1 MRSNVHIVE
10 FYDLFN
16 VMNSIVTV
24 DSKQKQLRTSTND
37 QIPDN
42 IEDTNRTNT
51 FRGFWNNNDYNTV
64 QKPIDLIPIAGQHK
78 SPQETNTLTL
88 NENGDILCFPPNVSV
103 PYWNKIIFKNY
114 DYSLSNWKLND
125 YGLKP
130 IPHDS
135 SIHVSSGSTPVA
147 LPNYWF
153 YLGDD
158 AATPPKA
165 PEIIP
170 LYGYDNKNNS
180 LLPTEYKLDGTKL
193 KLLCGET
200 SEFPLFMKFDEYQSR
215 SKCIY
220 SMSSRYDKSE
230 IEFKFGYHKGSQEP
244 IKLNLAFS
252 ANQYYCDKNMTT
264 QNHYNKNLNKFEIS
278 EIVRRCN
285 WSIEWIYEPESGE

>member
-16 VMNSIVTV
+16 VMNYESSSRQVRYPTV
-24 DSKQKQLRTSTND
+24 E

-51 FRGFWNNNDYNTV
+51 FRGFWNSDDYNTV
-64 QKPIDLIPIAGQHK
+64 QKPIDLIQIAGQHK

-125 YGLKP
+125 YGLRA
-130 IPHDS
+130 IPYDAAV
-135 SIHVSSGSTPVA
+135 HVSVGSSPTS
-147 LPNYWF
+147 LPNYW
-153 YLGDD
+153 YDK
-158 AATPPKA
+158 TQSPPKLYN
-165 PEIIP
+165 
-170 LYGYDNKNNS
+170 LYGYDNS
-180 LLPTEYKLDGTKL
+180 SEAALPVEYKTNTESL

-220 SMSSRYDKSE
+220 SMSSRYDKTE
-230 IEFKFGYHKGSQEP
+230 IEFKFSYHKGSQEP

-252 ANQYYCDKNMTT
+252 ANQYVCDKFDSYY
-264 QNHYNKNLNKFEIS
+264 YNKNLNKDEIS

>member
-1 MRSNVHIVE
+1 MRSNVRIVE

-16 VMNSIVTV
+16 VMNKSGGRSVEQV
-24 DSKQKQLRTSTND
+24 
-37 QIPDN
+37 PDN

-51 FRGFWNNNDYNTV
+51 FRGFWNSNDYNTV
-64 QKPIDLIPIAGQHK
+64 QKPIDLIQIAGQHK
-78 SPQETNTLTL
+78 SSQETNTLTL

-114 DYSLSNWKLND
+114 DYSLSNWALND
-125 YGLKP
+125 VALKP

-147 LPNYWF
+147 LPNYW
-153 YLGDD
+153 YDSSS
-158 AATPPKA
+158 TPKKLYR
-165 PEIIP
+165 
-170 LYGYDNKNNS
+170 LYGYDNS
-180 LLPTEYKLDGTKL
+180 SEASLPTEYKIDTTNL
-193 KLLCGET
+193 KSLCGET

-230 IEFKFGYHKGSQEP
+230 IEFKFSYHKGSQEP

-252 ANQYYCDKNMTT
+252 SNQYVCDKFNTYF
-264 QNHYNKNLNKFEIS
+264 YNKNLNKDDIIKFIT
-278 EIVRRCN
+278 RCN